1 MSHQIITKMVY
12 NTKTR
17 HIETWQH
24 SNNVFPIIEEFDA
37 MDVSTDENMLRFI
50 RYFAEGI
57 WQSHIC
63 RKQFEILFMEYPE
76 LCWESYVHELIG
88 KSWTECCAI
97 RRKYEELAKSKCGEI
112 VARFKQ
118 LVGIN

>member
-1 MSHQIITKMVY
+1 MSHQIITEMIY
-12 NTKTR
+12 NTKTH

-24 SNNVFPIIEEFDA
+24 SNNVFPIMEEFYA
-37 MDVSTDENMLRFI
+37 MDVSTDEKMLRFI

-63 RKQFEILFMEYPE
+63 QEQFEILFKEYPE
-76 LCWESYVHELIG
+76 LLIDAYRDLIIG
-88 KSWTECCAI
+88 KSWEETCVI
-97 RRKYEELAKSKCGEI
+97 KRRYDEIVESKCGEI

-118 LVGIN
+118 LVKIK